1 MSSITERGA
10 WDRIRGIVGAT
21 APVLGGL
28 LGGAGGS
35 KIGSMLAAA
44 LGVTN
49 NPSAIE
55 KALQVDPGA
64 AVKLAELEAN
74 VEGIRLQAEADTQQ
88 AIEATHQAALN
99 QSDLITK
106 RTRPRIAR
114 QSWIASL
121 FYAALTIF
129 AQLIG
134 TVYNANL
141 EDGQFTQAIDV
152 SALTFDP
159 VIFGTLAGP
168 ALWYMGMRGLE
179 KYKHGNA
186 L

>member
-1 MSSITERGA
+1 MSATERGM
-10 WDRIRGIVGAT
+10 WDRVRGIVGAT

-28 LGGAGGS
+28 LGGPGGS

-55 KALQVDPGA
+55 KALQVDPAA
-64 AVKLAELEAN
+64 AVKLAELESN
-74 VEGIRLQAEADTQQ
+74 VEAIRIQAEADTQM
-88 AIEATHQAALN
+88 AIEATHQAALQ
-99 QSDLITK
+99 QSDLVTK

-114 QSWIASL
+114 QSWAASL
-121 FYAALTIF
+121 AYALITIF
-129 AQLIG
+129 G
-134 TVYNANL
+134 TML
-141 EDGQFTQAIDV
+141 DPFITQDLSTLA
-152 SALTFDP
+152 FDP

-179 KYKHGNA
+179 KYKHGNQ